1 MSKFIDKLA
10 QISQGGPQPMGFGA
24 GQSASPQPKMLLVAS
39 LAEVDPGKSAD
50 YVAGADAALL
60 PLSLSPSGA
69 ERLKKASQASADIPW
84 GGWLRGVGA
93 KEVKQTK
100 KIDCD
105 FVVFP
110 AADTVLAIAGN
121 SEVGRI
127 LEVEASLGEDLLHT
141 IDDLPVDAVLIAG
154 EEKEDY
160 SLTWQHLMLFRRFA
174 DAVTKPLLVS
184 VPSVVTAD
192 ELQTLYE
199 AGVSGV
205 LVKVGVGGLKGLRE
219 VVDKLVF
226 PSQGKRRKGR
236 ALLPHASAEM
246 DEDFEEE

>member
-1 MSKFIDKLA
+1 
-10 QISQGGPQPMGFGA
+10 MGFRV
-24 GQSASPQPKMLLVAS
+24 GQSASPPPKMLLVAS
-39 LAEVDPGKSAD
+39 LAEADAGKSAD
-50 YVAGADAALL
+50 YVVGADAALL
-60 PLSLSPSGA
+60 PISLSPSGVG
-69 ERLKKASQASADIPW
+69 RLKKASQASNDIPW
-84 GGWLRGVGA
+84 GGWLRGIGA
-93 KEVKQTK
+93 KEVKQVK

-127 LEVEASLGEDLLHT
+127 LEVEASLSEDLLHT

-160 SLTWQHLMLFRRFA
+160 FLTWQHLMLFRRFG

-192 ELQTLYE
+192 ELQLLYE

-205 LVKVGVGGLKGLRE
+205 VVKVGAGGLKGLRE
-219 VVDKLVF
+219 AVDKLAF
-226 PSQGKRRKGR
+226 PAQGKRRKGG
-236 ALLPHASAEM
+236 ALLPHVSAEM

>member
-1 MSKFIDKLA
+1 
-10 QISQGGPQPMGFGA
+10 MGFRV
-24 GQSASPQPKMLLVAS
+24 GQSASPQPRLLLVAS
-39 LAEVDPGKSAD
+39 LAEEDSGKPAD

-60 PLSLSPSGA
+60 PLSLSPSGT

-93 KEVKQTK
+93 KEVKQIK

-110 AADTVLAIAGN
+110 AAATSLAIAEN

-127 LEVEASLGEDLLHT
+127 LEVEASLGEDLLYT

-174 DAVTKPLLVS
+174 DAVSKPLLVS
-184 VPSVVTAD
+184 VPLVVTAD
-192 ELQTLYE
+192 ELQLLYE
-199 AGVSGV
+199 VGVSGV
-205 LVKVGVGGLKGLRE
+205 VVKVGVEGLKGLRE
-219 VVDKLVF
+219 AVDKLTF

-236 ALLPHASAEM
+236 ALLPHVSAEM